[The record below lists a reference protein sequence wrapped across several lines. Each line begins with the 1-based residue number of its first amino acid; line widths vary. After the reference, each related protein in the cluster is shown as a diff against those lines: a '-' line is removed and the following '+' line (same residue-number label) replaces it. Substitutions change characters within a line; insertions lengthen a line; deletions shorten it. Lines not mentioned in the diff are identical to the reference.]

1 MTKYPLMF
9 CFVGEQPVS
18 NYIPIE
24 FLKPAE
30 VILYVSNLTE
40 KIGNT
45 LINVIDVKKS
55 INEIDPYSITEM
67 INKLSREI
75 KERKE
80 IDNNK
85 VVFNL
90 TGGTKPMVFAG
101 FFICQK
107 YNCPFCYLQSEGGKS
122 ILYTYHWQDSEPL
135 LLNRE
140 ELPVSFDLDKYIKLH
155 VGEYHIKN
163 KTKKYENLIYYCLK
177 DNVDEIIKNV
187 YLTNA
192 LEIDLIFRVGNQ
204 VGIAEIKTKKRATKK
219 EGIDQLNTA
228 GGREYLGTYTKK
240 FYIADREYPEN
251 NKALARDRNITV
263 IELINSENTDEL
275 LTLDERDQI
284 FLVDTILSEMRK

>member
-1 MTKYPLMF
+1 MF

-90 TGGTKPMVFAG
+90 TGGTKPWFWD
-101 FFICQK
+101 FF
-107 YNCPFCYLQSEGGKS
+107 
-122 ILYTYHWQDSEPL
+122 
-135 LLNRE
+135 
-140 ELPVSFDLDKYIKLH
+140 LP
-155 VGEYHIKN
+155 
-163 KTKKYENLIYYCLK
+163 
-177 DNVDEIIKNV
+177 EI
-187 YLTNA
+187 
-192 LEIDLIFRVGNQ
+192 
-204 VGIAEIKTKKRATKK
+204 
-219 EGIDQLNTA
+219 
-228 GGREYLGTYTKK
+228 
-240 FYIADREYPEN
+240 
-251 NKALARDRNITV
+251 
-263 IELINSENTDEL
+263 
-275 LTLDERDQI
+275 
-284 FLVDTILSEMRK
+284 